1 MMIFEG
7 VGTALITPFNENG
20 VDFESLER
28 IVNDQITA
36 GVNALIVCGTTGEP
50 ATMTEQERISAVK
63 CVVETTAGRVPVI
76 AGAGSNSTATAISNC
91 QKYEALGVDGLLIV
105 TPYYNKCTQKGLIAH
120 YEAIAKSTTLPIIV
134 YNVPGRTGVNILPET
149 LDKIADIPNVV
160 AIKEASGKLDQ
171 VQKMLDLCK
180 DRIDV
185 YSGED
190 NLAVEIVKMGG
201 KGLISVLSNVVP
213 SKTATMLSLALKGEY
228 ELADA
233 LQKDVNP
240 LVDQLF
246 VEVNPIPVK
255 KAMELMGYCK
265 KYIRLP
271 LTEMEDEHTE
281 KLKELLIRQGVL

>member
-1 MMIFEG
+1 MIFEG

>member
-1 MMIFEG
+1 MIFEG

-76 AGAGSNSTATAISNC
+76 AGAGSNCTATAISNC

-160 AIKEASGKLDQ
+160 AIKEASGNLNQ

>member
-1 MMIFEG
+1 MIFEG

-63 CVVETTAGRVPVI
+63 CVVETTEGRVPVI
-76 AGAGSNSTATAISNC
+76 AGAGSNCTATAISNC

-160 AIKEASGKLDQ
+160 AIKEASGNLNQ

>member
-1 MMIFEG
+1 
-7 VGTALITPFNENG
+7 
-20 VDFESLER
+20 
-28 IVNDQITA
+28 
-36 GVNALIVCGTTGEP
+36 
-50 ATMTEQERISAVK
+50 
-63 CVVETTAGRVPVI
+63 
-76 AGAGSNSTATAISNC
+76 
-91 QKYEALGVDGLLIV
+91 
-105 TPYYNKCTQKGLIAH
+105 
-120 YEAIAKSTTLPIIV
+120 
-134 YNVPGRTGVNILPET
+134 
-149 LDKIADIPNVV
+149 
-160 AIKEASGKLDQ
+160 
-171 VQKMLDLCK
+171 MLDLCK

-265 KYIRLP
+265 KYIRLA

>member
-1 MMIFEG
+1 MIFEG

-50 ATMTEQERISAVK
+50 ATMTEQERISTVK

-76 AGAGSNSTATAISNC
+76 AGAGSNCTATAIANC
-91 QKYEALGVDGLLIV
+91 QKYETLGVDGLLIV

-190 NLAVEIVKMGG
+190 NLAVDIVKMGG
-201 KGLISVLSNVVP
+201 KGLISVLSNVLP

-240 LVDQLF
+240 LIDQLF
-246 VEVNPIPVK
+246 IEVNPIPVK

-265 KYIRLP
+265 KHIRLP
-271 LTEMEDEHTE
+271 LTEMEEEHTE
-281 KLKELLIRQGVL
+281 QLKELLIRQGVL

>member
-1 MMIFEG
+1 MIFEG

-20 VDFESLER
+20 VDTQSLER

-50 ATMTEQERISAVK
+50 ATMTEQERIETVK
-63 CVVETTAGRVPVI
+63 CVVETVAGRVPVI
-76 AGAGSNSTATAISNC
+76 AGAGSNCTATSIATC

-105 TPYYNKCTQKGLIAH
+105 TPYYNKCTQKGLFLH
-120 YEAIAKSTTLPIIV
+120 YEAIAKSTSLPIIV

-160 AIKEASGKLDQ
+160 GIKEASGNLEQ

-180 DRIDV
+180 DRIDI

-190 NLAVEIVKMGG
+190 SLAVEIVKMGG

-240 LVDQLF
+240 LIDQLF
-246 VEVNPIPVK
+246 IEVNPIPVK

-265 KYIRLP
+265 NYIRLP
-271 LTEMEDEHTE
+271 LTEMESEHTE
-281 KLKELLIRQGVL
+281 NLKELLIRQGVL

>member
-1 MMIFEG
+1 MIFEG

-76 AGAGSNSTATAISNC
+76 AGAGSNCTATAISNC

>member
-1 MMIFEG
+1 MIFEG
-7 VGTALITPFNENG
+7 VGTDLITPFNENG

>member
-1 MMIFEG
+1 MIFEG

-76 AGAGSNSTATAISNC
+76 AGAGSNCTATAISNC

-160 AIKEASGKLDQ
+160 AIKEASGNLSQ

>member
-1 MMIFEG
+1 MIFEG

-50 ATMTEQERISAVK
+50 ATMTEKERISAVK

>member
-1 MMIFEG
+1 MIFEG

-120 YEAIAKSTTLPIIV
+120 YEAIAKNTTLPIIV